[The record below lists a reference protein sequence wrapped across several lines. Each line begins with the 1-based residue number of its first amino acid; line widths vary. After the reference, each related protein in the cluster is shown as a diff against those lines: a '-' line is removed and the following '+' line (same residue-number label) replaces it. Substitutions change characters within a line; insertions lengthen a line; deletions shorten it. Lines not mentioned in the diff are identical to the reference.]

1 MPAVMQEVV
10 TVTVMETAAV
20 PLTAW
25 VGVSFEVL
33 PALPVREI
41 CKCLH
46 DLEHSWS
53 ITLSSPW
60 ESSV

>member
-20 PLTAW
+20 PFTAW
-25 VGVSFEVL
+25 VRVLFEVL

-46 DLEHSWS
+46 DLEHSWN

-60 ESSV
+60 ERSV